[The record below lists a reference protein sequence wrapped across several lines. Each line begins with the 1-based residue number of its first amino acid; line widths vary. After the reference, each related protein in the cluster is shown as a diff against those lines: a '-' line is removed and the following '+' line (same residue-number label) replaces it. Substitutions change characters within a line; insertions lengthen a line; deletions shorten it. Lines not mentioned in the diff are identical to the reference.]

1 MFMYR
6 IVEVD
11 EDTYNDAV
19 SETLHETG
27 SDVEETIAY
36 SVEIPEGRI
45 EAVMAIVSPST
56 RDWRKLFTIIKED

>member
-27 SDVEETIAY
+27 SDAEQAK
-36 SVEIPEGRI
+36 
-45 EAVMAIVSPST
+45 IV
-56 RDWRKLFTIIKED
+56 